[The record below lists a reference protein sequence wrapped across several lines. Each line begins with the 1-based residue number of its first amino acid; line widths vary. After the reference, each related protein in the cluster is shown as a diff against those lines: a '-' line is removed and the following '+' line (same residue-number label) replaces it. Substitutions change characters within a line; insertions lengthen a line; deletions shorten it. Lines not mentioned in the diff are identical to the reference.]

1 MKKTDYTF
9 LKWLEKV
16 SFGHCHTELGHK
28 VTATRDNKDLYF
40 AVHKNPFIAMMSV
53 GSDLRALYFLSDSI
67 GKEED
72 VYNDECPVEG
82 LAEITKDKEDK
93 NEPKNKKSR
102 K

>member
-1 MKKTDYTF
+1 MKKTDDTF

-16 SFGHCHTELGHK
+16 SFNHCHTESGHK
-28 VTATRDNKDLYF
+28 VTAVRNNKDLYF

-53 GSDLRALYFLSDSI
+53 GSDLRALYFLSASI
-67 GKEED
+67 GKED
-72 VYNDECPVEG
+72 NDECPVEG
-82 LAEITKDKEDK
+82 LAEITEDKEEK